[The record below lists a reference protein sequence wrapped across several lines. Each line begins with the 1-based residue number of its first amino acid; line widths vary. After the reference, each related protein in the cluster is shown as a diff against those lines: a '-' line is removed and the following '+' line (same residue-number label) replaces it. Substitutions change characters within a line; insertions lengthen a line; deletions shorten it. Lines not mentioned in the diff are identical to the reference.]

1 MSPISFFYVI
11 AQFFLVT
18 DFETYLLIFDPK
30 CSLVKFEN
38 WWNSNLISISF
49 AIESILSDPPF
60 LKSRVTLLHRNV
72 SARQSPTFPTI
83 KPIKFVPSE
92 YGDVD
97 RKKDQKRPY
106 QNHPPKNSLAGV
118 KITHITHNS
127 SQWPTTRV
135 EQCY

>member
-1 MSPISFFYVI
+1 M
-11 AQFFLVT
+11 
-18 DFETYLLIFDPK
+18 
-30 CSLVKFEN
+30 
-38 WWNSNLISISF
+38 ISISF

-92 YGDVD
+92 YCDVD

-106 QNHPPKNSLAGV
+106 QNHAPKNLQFPLERPHWLV
-118 KITHITHNS
+118 LRLPI
-127 SQWPTTRV
+127 
-135 EQCY
+135 

>member
-1 MSPISFFYVI
+1 M
-11 AQFFLVT
+11 
-18 DFETYLLIFDPK
+18 
-30 CSLVKFEN
+30 
-38 WWNSNLISISF
+38 ISISF

-92 YGDVD
+92 YCDVD

-106 QNHPPKNSLAGV
+106 QNHAPKNLQFLLERPHWLVLRLPIQRTIHHSG
-118 KITHITHNS
+118 
-127 SQWPTTRV
+127 
-135 EQCY
+135 